1 MPNTAKQEA
10 IRKAYG
16 ELYEVMKENI
26 NHTTGSYLIESTH
39 FYDKNDF
46 YKRELFDVREYSD
59 SLLVITPKSL
69 QGLENNN
76 GWIRIESED
85 WLKEHRINSSTTK
98 FYIDDPDE
106 DYFDIAIQLNDKE
119 ESIVGLSD
127 YLFMKDILIKSNIK
141 ATHYQPIVKPEKP
154 IY

>member
-1 MPNTAKQEA
+1 MDSKVAKQEA

-39 FYDKNDF
+39 FYDKDNF
-46 YKRELFDVREYSD
+46 YKRELFDVREYSE

-69 QGLENNN
+69 QGIENNN
-76 GWIRIESED
+76 GWIRIESEED
-85 WLKEHRINSSTTK
+85 LPLLEDESEFWISNNNGIFDFIASSLQVQRKWENKT
-98 FYIDDPDE
+98 
-106 DYFDIAIQLNDKE
+106 L
-119 ESIVGLSD
+119 
-127 YLFMKDILIKSNIK
+127 
-141 ATHYQPIVKPEKP
+141 THYQPIVKPEKP

>member
-1 MPNTAKQEA
+1 METKKQEV

-39 FYDKNDF
+39 FYDKDNF
-46 YKRELFDVREYSD
+46 YKRELFNVREYSD

-69 QGLENNN
+69 QGIETNN
-76 GWIRIESED
+76 GWIRIESEED
-85 WLKEHRINSSTTK
+85 LPKKLGKYKVVLKNRVPFTWIFETFCDIESSGEAWLSRYSHYKEI
-98 FYIDDPDE
+98 
-106 DYFDIAIQLNDKE
+106 E
-119 ESIVGLSD
+119 EEL
-127 YLFMKDILIKSNIK
+127 
-141 ATHYQPIVKPEKP
+141 PP